1 MDNADRPGA
10 ATTFAVL
17 LFLLL
22 LYALAAEMDC
32 ASERGMEQDLSAHDL
47 ECRSREAAAGAT
59 PDGHICL
66 VGEHLAPAS
75 RPADRCPP
83 YGP

>member
-1 MDNADRPGA
+1 MDNVDRPGA

-22 LYALAAEMDC
+22 LYALAAEVDC
-32 ASERGMEQDLSAHDL
+32 ASERGMEQDLSTRDL
-47 ECRSREAAAGAT
+47 ECRAREAAAGAA
-59 PDGHICL
+59 PDGHVCL
-66 VGEHLAPAS
+66 VGEHVAPAS
-75 RPADRCPP
+75 RSATRCPP